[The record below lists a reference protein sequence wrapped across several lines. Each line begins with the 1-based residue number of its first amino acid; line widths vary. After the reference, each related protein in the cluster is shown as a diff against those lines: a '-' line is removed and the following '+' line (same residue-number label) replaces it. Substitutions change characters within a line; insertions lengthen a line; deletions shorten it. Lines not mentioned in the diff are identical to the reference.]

1 MWVGVWMLLCHVQP
15 IIKCFFLVP
24 AQHWKKKMSNWFPAK
39 LIFGH
44 FNVII
49 LHLYPRP
56 PSPKHLYSDYSC
68 TLSLQTCQDIL
79 STRKTVFSFSQI
91 YKSPDSFSYNLT
103 HTSPDYTPSQRDHD
117 VIIKEAT
124 RWMDCYSLY
133 WPLFGLHLFAFICFN
148 CIKCLLTV

>member
-91 YKSPDSFSYNLT
+91 YKSLHLTRSPTTWLT
-103 HTSPDYTPSQRDHD
+103 HHPTTHPVSVIMMSSSKKQQDEWIVIHYIDLFSGFTCLPSS
-117 VIIKEAT
+117 AST
-124 RWMDCYSLY
+124 
-133 WPLFGLHLFAFICFN
+133 A
-148 CIKCLLTV
+148 